1 MTSPIIETKILN
13 SLIGTAIPLPT
24 YATDGAAGMD
34 LRACINEP
42 LTLAPNETQLINTG
56 IAISI
61 RNPNIM
67 GILAPRSGLGIKHGI
82 ILGNTVG
89 IIDSCY
95 QGEIKVGLWNR
106 SNDSFVIYQ
115 GDRVCQL
122 LFVPIIQVTLE
133 IVTEFREKTQR
144 GEGGFGHTGIQ

>member
-1 MTSPIIETKILN
+1 MTSAIIETKILN
-13 SLIGTAIPLPT
+13 PLIGKVIPLPT

-34 LRACINEP
+34 LRACIEAP
-42 LTLAPNETQLINTG
+42 LTLLPNETQLISTG

-61 RNPNIM
+61 RDPNIM
-67 GILAPRSGLGIKHGI
+67 GVLAPRSGLGIKHGI

-106 SNDSFVIYQ
+106 SNETFTINQ
-115 GDRVCQL
+115 GDRICQL
-122 LFVPIIQVTLE
+122 LFVPIMQVNLE
-133 IVTEFREKTQR
+133 IVPEFRAKTQR